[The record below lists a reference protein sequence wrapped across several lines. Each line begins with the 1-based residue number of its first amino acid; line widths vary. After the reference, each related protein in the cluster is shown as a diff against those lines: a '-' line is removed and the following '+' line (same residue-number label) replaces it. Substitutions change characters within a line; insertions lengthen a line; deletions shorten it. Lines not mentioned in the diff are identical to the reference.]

1 MRVYNIICKTQ
12 KITKM
17 KHLTLPPTTSLR
29 DLLTH
34 AINESIAMDNIQAT
48 DFDFNKAKTFEDE
61 SEDLVTVI
69 NIQNPYPSDSVE
81 HIEKNS
87 DNFDRVISDFIS
99 FLTGESESESET
111 FPLLITNGE
120 GQETLLINI
129 SDNYIHIH
137 YNNNGQY

>member
-17 KHLTLPPTTSLR
+17 KHLTLHKSVSLR

-48 DFDFNKAKTFEDE
+48 DFDFNTAKTFEDE

-69 NIQNPYPSDSVE
+69 NIQNAYPSDSVE

-87 DNFDRVISDFIS
+87 DNFDRVISDFIY
-99 FLTGESESESET
+99 FINPEAET
-111 FPLLITNGE
+111 SSDLFPYLITNGE

-137 YNNNGQY
+137 YINNGQY

>member
-1 MRVYNIICKTQ
+1 
-12 KITKM
+12 M
-17 KHLTLPPTTSLR
+17 KHLILPKSVYLW
-29 DLLTH
+29 DLLIH
-34 AINESIAMDNIQAT
+34 AINESLAMDNIQAT

-81 HIEKNS
+81 HIEKNY
-87 DNFDRVISDFIS
+87 DNFDRVVSDFIS
-99 FLTGESESESET
+99 FINPEAEASSDL
-111 FPLLITNGE
+111 FPYLITNGE